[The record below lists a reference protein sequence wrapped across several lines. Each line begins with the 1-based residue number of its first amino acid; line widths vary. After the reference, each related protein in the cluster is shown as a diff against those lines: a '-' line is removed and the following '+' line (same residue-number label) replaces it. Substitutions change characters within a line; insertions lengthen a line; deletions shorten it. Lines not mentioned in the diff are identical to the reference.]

1 MSVRIRGKKREE
13 IINNWLE
20 GKDNDEYDVVPTK
33 NEGKYIIRHKVKNIN
48 NSEEPIPEPIKSA
61 LRSVNGFAEE
71 TISEEPIPEPIS
83 EETIPE
89 EPIPEE
95 TIPEKTIKPKQ
106 NKIRSIPEST
116 NPVGFNEI
124 LNQLKNIQTSFNEL
138 NEERRRKQEK
148 KAKKKEMKHIIH
160 KEFAKNRVM
169 VEESDDETEYRNTDP
184 QIVYVEKPAP
194 VRIRRRL
201 NLLDRFK

>member
-20 GKDNDEYDVVPTK
+20 GKDNDEYDVIPTK
-33 NEGKYIIRHKVKNIN
+33 NEGKYIIKHKVKNNKIEIN
-48 NSEEPIPEPIKSA
+48 NSET
-61 LRSVNGFAEE
+61 NN
-71 TISEEPIPEPIS
+71 SEES
-83 EETIPE
+83 
-89 EPIPEE
+89 IPEE
-95 TIPEKTIKPKQ
+95 TIPEETIPEPIPESNNVKQKTKPKQ
-106 NKIRSIPEST
+106 IEMKNNDYNTISS
-116 NPVGFNEI
+116 EI
-124 LNQLKNIQTSFNEL
+124 LNQLKNIQSSFNEL

-169 VEESDDETEYRNTDP
+169 VEESDDETEYRNNDP

>member
-1 MSVRIRGKKREE
+1 MTVILIILLIICAPFIGAALYGVYLIVTGKDKDPEIQAKLEDYKKR
-13 IINNWLE
+13 
-20 GKDNDEYDVVPTK
+20 K
-33 NEGKYIIRHKVKNIN
+33 
-48 NSEEPIPEPIKSA
+48 A
-61 LRSVNGFAEE
+61 
-71 TISEEPIPEPIS
+71 
-83 EETIPE
+83 
-89 EPIPEE
+89 
-95 TIPEKTIKPKQ
+95 
-106 NKIRSIPEST
+106 
-116 NPVGFNEI
+116 
-124 LNQLKNIQTSFNEL
+124 
-138 NEERRRKQEK
+138 EK